1 MPAPKK
7 DKDALRQSLD
17 VAWDLA
23 ADAQQRLGDGSTA
36 ADVAAVAQAWAAI
49 AQATKAVLH

>member
-7 DKDALRQSLD
+7 DKDAFRQSLD
-17 VAWDLA
+17 AAWDLA
-23 ADAQQRLGDGSTA
+23 TDAQQRLGDASTP

>member
-7 DKDALRQSLD
+7 DKDAFRQSLD
-17 VAWDLA
+17 AAWDLA
-23 ADAQQRLGDGSTA
+23 ADAQQRLGAASTA
-36 ADVAAVAQAWAAI
+36 ADVAAVAHAWAAV